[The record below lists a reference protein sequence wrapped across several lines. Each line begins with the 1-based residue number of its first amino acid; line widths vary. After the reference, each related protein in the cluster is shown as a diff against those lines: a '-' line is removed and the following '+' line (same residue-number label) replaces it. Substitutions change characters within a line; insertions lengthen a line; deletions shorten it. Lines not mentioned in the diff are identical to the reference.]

1 MSRPGPEP
9 RINSRLLNKY
19 QGQTVR
25 LTAKVVNVNG
35 DTATVE
41 ASDGGQIGVHLSREM
56 HLSDTFVEI
65 IGTVKDDLTIKA
77 FLGFNMGNSLDMKAV
92 NAVVEL
98 AQSHKGEGVLAA

>member
-1 MSRPGPEP
+1 MGRRYRVKLTIA

-41 ASDGGQIGVHLSREM
+41 ASDGGQVSRLELSISHALWSRRVSS
-56 HLSDTFVEI
+56 HTSVAIPLP
-65 IGTVKDDLTIKA
+65 
-77 FLGFNMGNSLDMKAV
+77 SLRPSPIPHSSPV
-92 NAVVEL
+92 IPQPL
-98 AQSHKGEGVLAA
+98 PCRY